1 MLLGAGLVGG
11 IMRNNGRFVAAEE
24 CIAMGCGDLF
34 ELTDSISRHRN
45 IDFPGHRHASLYDV
59 HLAEPAVR
67 ALLVKHGITLY
78 MQKRITRA
86 KHQDGRL
93 LEVESDDGNI
103 FQAGA
108 FVDATGSSGPQG
120 MCQRLGNGC
129 ASCIQRCP
137 SFGPRVSIARLMGL
151 PEYMTSR
158 RQDIPGGAMS
168 GSCKIYKET
177 LAQSLR
183 EKLDAEGVVIL
194 PVPRNMVNHSKLDSK
209 VCQQYALPEYAES
222 LVLLDTGHAKL
233 MTSYFPLEHL
243 RQIPGLEN
251 ARYADPLAGSKGNS
265 MRLTATVPRDSTM
278 LATGAQNL
286 FVAGEKAGICVGHTE
301 AIVTG
306 ALAGRNAALLSKKK
320 PLTLIPG
327 TLATG
332 DFIAF
337 SAINERGNPAVP
349 GGYGLRASHT
359 FAGSVY
365 FERLK
370 ALGLYT
376 TDKESIRNRVRQAGM
391 EGAFLS

>member
-1 MLLGAGLVGG
+1 MKISHEVIIIGGGWSGVSAALAAKKAGADTALCERTDMLLGAGLVGG

-233 MTSYFPLEHL
+233 MTSYFPLEH
-243 RQIPGLEN
+243 RGRSQVWKRKVCRSSRREQ
-251 ARYADPLAGSKGNS
+251 GNHAAYS
-265 MRLTATVPRDSTM
+265 DSTKRLTM
-278 LATGAQNL
+278 LATGAEP
-286 FVAGEKAGICVGHTE
+286 VRCGRKGRICVGHTE

-306 ALAGRNAALLSKKK
+306 AAGRNAALLSKKK

-337 SAINERGNPAVP
+337 S
-349 GGYGLRASHT
+349 
-359 FAGSVY
+359 
-365 FERLK
+365 
-370 ALGLYT
+370 
-376 TDKESIRNRVRQAGM
+376 DQ
-391 EGAFLS
+391 